1 MLINCKFAKT
11 QNKYIM
17 RIQTFIFRVILLTS
31 LFIIKFSYGQEK
43 QYKVAC
49 IAFYNIENLY
59 DTIDDPNKDDKE
71 FLPDATNNWNTM
83 KYRAK
88 LDNLSGVIAQL
99 GDELTKDGPVIVG
112 LSEIENRK
120 VVEDLINTDALKK
133 FNYGVV
139 HYDSPD
145 KRGVDVGLIYQKNN
159 FTVIN
164 SKSHRL
170 NIPGRNDFFTR
181 DILEVCGLL
190 DGDKIFILVNHWPSR
205 SSGEVKTMPLRAAAA
220 DLCRTV
226 VDSILKSDPHA
237 KIVIMGDLND
247 DPTDASIVKHLKAKG
262 NAAKLKPGELYN
274 PMMKLFDNGIGSL
287 AYRDSWNLFDQFII
301 SHGLFA
307 PEGEKGF
314 KFLKTRV
321 FNKKFLTQSEG
332 QYAGYPF
339 RTFAGGV
346 YAGGY
351 SDHFPV
357 YLFLAKEV
365 K

>member
-1 MLINCKFAKT
+1 
-11 QNKYIM
+11 M
-17 RIQTFIFRVILLTS
+17 RIQAVIFRVLFLLT
-31 LFIIKFSYGQEK
+31 LFVIQFSYGQEK

-49 IAFYNIENLY
+49 LAFYNLENLY

-71 FLPDATNNWNTM
+71 FLPGASNNWDSR
-83 KYRAK
+83 KYKTK
-88 LDNLSGVIAQL
+88 LDRLSEVLAQL
-99 GDELTKDGPVIVG
+99 GDELTKDGPAIVG
-112 LSEIENRK
+112 LSEIENKK
-120 VVEDLINTDALKK
+120 VVEDLIHTDALKK
-133 FNYGVV
+133 FNYDVV

-145 KRGVDVGLIYQKNN
+145 RRGVDVGLIYQKNN
-159 FTVIN
+159 FTVLS
-164 SKSHRL
+164 SKPHSL
-170 NIPGRNDFFTR
+170 SIPGRNDFFTR

-190 DGDKIFILVNHWPSR
+190 DGDKIYILVNHWPSR

-220 DLCRTV
+220 DLCRSI
-226 VDSILKSDPHA
+226 VDNILKTEPAA

-301 SHGLFA
+301 SYGLFS
-307 PEGEKGF
+307 PESDKGF
-314 KFLKTRV
+314 KFLKTKV

-357 YLFLAKEV
+357 YMFLAKEV